1 MKYAQMGANYEN
13 AKMCN
18 IYSVLKKEKSEVV
31 LHIPKMGEN
40 AILKTNKVN
49 KVKSQGT
56 KTQSAQVRSRKT
68 STKKFEDYYDEGYYD
83 DGADAFEQWVDAN
96 RFSKHFVPRSHFF
109 KTGRYHFFK
118 TGRYLVA

>member
-13 AKMCN
+13 VKMCN

-31 LHIPKMGEN
+31 SHIPKMGEN

-49 KVKSQGT
+49 KVKSQGKT
-56 KTQSAQVRSRKT
+56 KTQSVQVQRRKT
-68 STKKFEDYYDEGYYD
+68 STKKFEDYYDDGYYD

-96 RFSKHFVPRSHFF
+96 RFSKEFVPRSRFF
-109 KTGRYHFFK
+109 GTGRY
-118 TGRYLVA
+118 